1 MEYSKGT
8 RIYRTIMLVLVT
20 ILITLMITAIGL
32 YNYFTK
38 TNKGVIEVLTAHI
51 KMSDDTNSVVEKLEL
66 TKKQLEEKYL
76 GELDEDKMIES
87 AIKGYVEG
95 VGDEY
100 TQYLTK
106 EEYEE
111 LTMVVNGDYV
121 GIGIYMS
128 KDDKNNIIVVMPMEN
143 SPAEEAGIKEG
154 DIIVSVDD
162 EKCDGTDLEKI
173 ANKIKGIEGTEVKL
187 EILRDDEIITKT
199 VKRRKVEIKNSDYK
213 ILDNNIGYIIFT
225 TFDTN
230 CTEKIKQYLNE
241 FQEKGIDSVIIDV
254 RNNAGGAVTEA
265 ISFSELFLEK
275 GNVIM
280 KLCDKDKK
288 DVNYKSNAKE
298 TYNMRIV
305 LLVSQNSASA
315 TEIVAAALQENER
328 AKIVGT
334 KTYGKGVMQEV
345 EPFLDGALKI
355 TIKEFKTP
363 NGNTINKVGV
373 TPDII
378 VEDDSTTEE
387 DEQLQEAIKIIQ
399 Q

>member
-8 RIYRTIMLVLVT
+8 RIYRSIMLVLITV
-20 ILITLMITAIGL
+20 LITLMVTAIGL

-51 KMSDDTNSVVEKLEL
+51 KMSDNTNSVVEKLEL

-76 GELDEDKMIES
+76 GELDEEKMIEY

-106 EEYEE
+106 DEYEE
-111 LTMVVNGDYV
+111 LTMIVNGDYV

-128 KDDKNNIIVVMPMEN
+128 KDEKNNIIVVMPMEN

-162 EKCDGTDLEKI
+162 EKCNGTDLEEV
-173 ANKIKGIEGTEVKL
+173 ANKIKGIEGTDVKL

-199 VKRRKVEIKNSDYK
+199 VRRRKVEIKNSDYK
-213 ILDNNIGYIIFT
+213 ILENNIGYIVFT

-230 CTEKIKQYLNE
+230 CTEKVKQYLNE
-241 FQEKGIDSVIIDV
+241 FQEKGVNSVIIDV

-265 ISFSELFLEK
+265 ISFSELFLKK
-275 GNVIM
+275 GDVIM
-280 KLCDKDKK
+280 KLCNKDKK
-288 DVNYKSNAKE
+288 DVDYKSNAKE
-298 TYNMRIV
+298 TFNMKIV

-363 NGNTINKVGV
+363 NGNTINKVGI
-373 TPDII
+373 TPDVVI
-378 VEDDSTTEE
+378 EDDSSTDE